1 MTGPNGY
8 GPGGGNVRTMTS
20 LGGRFLADRYVV
32 ARAAAWGVAAYLA
45 GYLLTYGWLGGRA
58 ASIATEVPVR
68 IRMGGPGSSV
78 SQPTLSTV
86 VGGGLEP
93 SAWAGWL
100 FYNAHLVAVVEWS
113 YPLSDVAVPNLLLA
127 RGGTLLVLFAL
138 PPVVLALA
146 GALAAR
152 TVRPDTV
159 AEFPVLR
166 VKLPA
171 GVVRG
176 MGVTPGYLPL
186 AVVGA
191 FLFSV
196 PTANESLA
204 PFAPGL
210 LASALVM
217 GMLYPLVFGGLGGW
231 LGARVFGSAGRTAA
245 AGGEPTEP

>member
-8 GPGGGNVRTMTS
+8 DPGDGTVRTMTS
-20 LGGRFLADRYVV
+20 HAGRFLAGRYVV

-58 ASIATEVPVR
+58 ASIATEVPVQ
-68 IRMGGPGSSV
+68 MGEPGSSV
-78 SQPTLSTV
+78 GEPSLATL
-86 VGGGLEP
+86 VGEGLEP

-100 FYNAHLVAVVEWS
+100 FYNAHFVGVVEMA
-113 YPLSDVAVPNLLLA
+113 YPLSDVAVPNILLA
-127 RGGTLLVLFAL
+127 RGGTLLALFAL

-146 GALAAR
+146 GSLAAR
-152 TVRPDTV
+152 NVRPDTV

-166 VKLPA
+166 VTLPA

-191 FLFSV
+191 VLFSV
-196 PTANESLA
+196 ATANESLA
-204 PFAPGL
+204 PLAPGL

-217 GMLYPLVFGGLGGW
+217 GLLYPLVFGGLGGW
-231 LGARVFGSAGRTAA
+231 VGARVAGSAGHTAA
-245 AGGEPTEP
+245 AGEEPTDQ

>member
-1 MTGPNGY
+1 MA
-8 GPGGGNVRTMTS
+8 S
-20 LGGRFLADRYVV
+20 FAGRYAV
-32 ARAAAWGVAAYLA
+32 ARDAAWGVAAYLA

-68 IRMGGPGSSV
+68 IRMGEPGSFVGDS
-78 SQPTLSTV
+78 SLATL

-100 FYNAHLVAVVEWS
+100 LYNAHFVEVVEWS

-127 RGGTLLVLFAL
+127 GGGTLPVLFAL
-138 PPVVLALA
+138 PPVALALA

-152 TVRPDTV
+152 NVRPDTV

-166 VKLPA
+166 VALPA

-210 LASALVM
+210 LASALVV
-217 GMLYPLVFGGLGGW
+217 GLLYPLVFGGFGGW
-231 LGARVFGSAGRTAA
+231 LGARVAGSAGRPA
-245 AGGEPTEP
+245 AGGGDPTDS